1 MCKDEIEDEAQ
12 VLFSCK
18 AYEEFR
24 RDVQCFDGLHT
35 AAITDVSN
43 VMSADDKLSIR
54 ELSPFFLYRAM
65 QRRNDIATS
74 QSSTY
79 DLYVNELTPKD

>member
-24 RDVQCFDGLHT
+24 GDVQWFDGLHT

-54 ELSPFFLYRAM
+54 ELSPFFC
-65 QRRNDIATS
+65 T
-74 QSSTY
+74 
-79 DLYVNELTPKD
+79 ELCKEETTLQLHKVAHTTCM